1 MKIVIAPSAGKRN
14 PYQSLLV
21 SSLERSGVEVRW
33 PRGFFLPWP
42 QMFRHGLPQVI
53 HLQWHHLYFRSK
65 WLPEAMLRTGLFFG
79 QWLILRRLGVRFV
92 WTVHNLVNHERYQV
106 GWELFACRLLAR
118 LVDRIIVHC
127 KAVRSTVSA
136 AYRVSP
142 EKIRVVPHGHYVD
155 WYPPPLSRDVARARL
170 GLANDHRIFLFF
182 GQVRRYKGLD
192 RLLTDFA
199 ALPAGDVRLILV
211 GEPRP
216 KSLGDQLEAQAAADP
231 RVVTEFA
238 FIDDERLVAYLCAC
252 DLVVLPYRDSL
263 TSGAAVLAASYG
275 RPVLIPCLGCMQEFP
290 VEAAI
295 LYDPDQADGLHRALG
310 QALSAPLAGM
320 GSAAKTYIEQ
330 FPWSLAVAETFEVYR
345 SVLGQQ
351 TVSTRPSVRSKY

>member
-1 MKIVIAPSAGKRN
+1 MKVVIAPSAGKRN

-21 SSLERSGVEVRW
+21 SSLERSGVEVRL
-33 PRGFFLPWP
+33 PQGFFLPWP
-42 QMFRHGLPQVI
+42 QMFKHGFPHVI
-53 HLQWHHLYFRSK
+53 HLQWHHIYFRSK

-79 QWLILRRLGVRFV
+79 QWLMLRLLGVRFV

-118 LVDRIIVHC
+118 LVDRIVVHC
-127 KAVRSTVSA
+127 KAVSSTVSA

-155 WYPPPLSRDVARARL
+155 WYPPSLSRDEARSKL

-182 GQVRRYKGLD
+182 GQVRHYKGLD
-192 RLLTDFA
+192 RLLSDFA
-199 ALPAGDVRLILV
+199 ALPAEDIRLILA

-216 KSLGDQLEAQAAADP
+216 KSLTYQLEAQATADP
-231 RVVTEFA
+231 RVITEFE
-238 FIDDERLVAYLCAC
+238 FIDDDRLIAHLCAC

-275 RPVLIPCLGCMQEFP
+275 RPVLIPCLGCMEEFP
-290 VEAAI
+290 AEAAI
-295 LYDPDQADGLHRALG
+295 SYEPDQVDGLR
-310 QALSAPLAGM
+310 QALEQAMSAPLAEM

-330 FPWSLAVAETFEVYR
+330 FPWSLAVAGTLEVYCSALPKQDASILPPIKSR
-345 SVLGQQ
+345 N
-351 TVSTRPSVRSKY
+351 

>member
-1 MKIVIAPSAGKRN
+1 MKVVIAPSAGKRN

-21 SSLERSGVEVRW
+21 SLLERSGVEVYL

-42 QMFRHGLPQVI
+42 QMFKHGFPHVI
-53 HLQWHHLYFRSK
+53 HLQWHHIYFRSK

-79 QWLILRRLGVRFV
+79 QWLMLRLLGVRFV

-118 LVDRIIVHC
+118 LVDRIVVHC
-127 KAVRSTVSA
+127 KAVSSTVSA

-155 WYPPPLSRDVARARL
+155 WYPPSLSRDEARSKL

-182 GQVRRYKGLD
+182 GQVRHYKGLD
-192 RLLTDFA
+192 RLLSDFA
-199 ALPAGDVRLILV
+199 ALPAEDIRLILA

-216 KSLGDQLEAQAAADP
+216 KSLTYQLEAQATADP
-231 RVVTEFA
+231 RVITEFE
-238 FIDDERLVAYLCAC
+238 FIDDDRLVAHLCAC

-275 RPVLIPCLGCMQEFP
+275 RPVLIPCLGCMEEFP
-290 VEAAI
+290 AEAAI
-295 LYDPDQADGLHRALG
+295 SYEPDQVDGLR
-310 QALSAPLAGM
+310 QALEQAMSAPLAEM

-330 FPWSLAVAETFEVYR
+330 FPWSLAVAGTLEVYCSALPKQDASILPPIKSR
-345 SVLGQQ
+345 N
-351 TVSTRPSVRSKY
+351 